1 TPTSSPTPTATPTAT
16 PTPNPTHSSHIPLPS
31 PAPTDGGDQLAHS
44 GSGFQD
50 PLFVGA
56 AVATVISGVVLVLII
71 RTRRRSD

>member
-1 TPTSSPTPTATPTAT
+1 
-16 PTPNPTHSSHIPLPS
+16 PLPS

-50 PLFVGA
+50 PLFIGA
-56 AVATVISGVVLVLII
+56 AVAAVISGVVLVLII